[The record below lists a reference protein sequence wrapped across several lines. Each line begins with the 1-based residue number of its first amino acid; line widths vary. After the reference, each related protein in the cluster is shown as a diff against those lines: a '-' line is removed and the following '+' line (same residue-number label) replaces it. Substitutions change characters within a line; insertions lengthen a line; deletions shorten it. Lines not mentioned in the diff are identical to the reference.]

1 MNTDKRAGGHP
12 CLSVLFVL
20 GLALCWLV
28 AAPAAP
34 LTVATYNVE
43 NYTLA
48 DRLAEG
54 VYRKAYPKPE
64 AEKAALRAVIRQ
76 LGADVLALQEIGG
89 EPFLAELQRD
99 LRHDGVDYPHAA
111 VLVADDKDR
120 MVAVLS
126 KRPFT
131 AVTRHAD
138 LSFKYFDGVQTVR
151 RGLLEVRVAAD
162 AGEVALFVAHL
173 KSLYTE
179 RPDDP
184 LAALQRAGEAVAV
197 RDRVLKVFPE
207 PAMARFVILGDLN
220 DHRTSRPVRALLERG
235 KTTITEWLPAADTR
249 GQVWS
254 HFYRKEDSYS
264 RIDHILVS
272 PGLWPRVR
280 GKAGT
285 VFDSPEVLTASD
297 HRPVVVVIE

>member
-1 MNTDKRAGGHP
+1 MKMTTRRL
-12 CLSVLFVL
+12 CYL
-20 GLALCWLV
+20 GFLLLNLWAVTL
-28 AAPAAP
+28 AAP

-48 DRLAEG
+48 DRMEEG
-54 VYRKAYPKPE
+54 VYRKTYPKPE
-64 AEKAALRAVIRQ
+64 AEKAALRAVIRG
-76 LGADVLALQEIGG
+76 LNADVLTLQEIGG

-99 LRHDGVDYPHAA
+99 LRHEGVDYPYAA
-111 VLVADDKDR
+111 VLAADDKDR
-120 MVAVLS
+120 MIAVLS

-131 AVTRHAD
+131 GVTRHAD
-138 LSFKYFDGVQTVR
+138 LSFKYFDGVEKVR
-151 RGLLEVRVAAD
+151 RGLLEVRVATD

-184 LAALQRAGEAVAV
+184 GAALQRTGEAVAV

-207 PAMARFVILGDLN
+207 PATARFVILGDLN
-220 DHRTSRPVRALLERG
+220 DNRTSRPVRALLERG
-235 KTTITEWLPAADTR
+235 KTVIAEWLPAADER

-254 HFYRKEDSYS
+254 HFYRKEDSYA

-280 GKAGT
+280 GRVGRI
-285 VFDSPEVLTASD
+285 FDSPEVMQASD
-297 HRPVVVVIE
+297 HRPVSVVIE